1 MKKLILS
8 ALVLV
13 YGCSSPSEQESLSED
28 LKTTSIHLQSGDRLT
43 LIDLNGSIPD
53 TLLSTTDRVSEV
65 KMLDRG
71 YFEMR
76 VQNEQ
81 AKPIVIGMTRDNKLT
96 YTFNSGAP
104 TSGCLIQLFNR

>member
-1 MKKLILS
+1 MKKLFLS

-13 YGCSSPSEQESLSED
+13 YGCSSPSEQESPSED

-53 TLLSTTDRVSEV
+53 TLLVTSDRVSEV
-65 KMLDRG
+65 KMVDRG
-71 YFEMR
+71 YFELK
-76 VQNEQ
+76 VQNDTE
-81 AKPIVIGMTRDNKLT
+81 KPIELYMSRDNKIT
-96 YTFNSGAP
+96 YMFNSGAP